1 MIIIDFMITT
11 QFHSRSWFYK
21 NNIYYSHQIL
31 NSTVRAGTEIFPP
44 LRFPKSRRQGTD
56 FWPAKQRVRGRGE
69 EERTI
74 RRYGVFGTTLK
85 LWVVTQARGTPLG
98 ILDAS
103 YVPSFGR
110 VLTMLRNFNS
120 ICSGSLGFHAVYEKA
135 WNQNPCC
142 ILRAI
147 NPQLGVTQLF
157 L

>member
-1 MIIIDFMITT
+1 MILQEQYILFPSNSKFHGESRDGNISSLTVSKITEARHGLLT
-11 QFHSRSWFYK
+11 GEAASS
-21 NNIYYSHQIL
+21 
-31 NSTVRAGTEIFPP
+31 A
-44 LRFPKSRRQGTD
+44 
-56 FWPAKQRVRGRGE
+56 ARGGGGE
-69 EERTI
+69 EERAI

-120 ICSGSLGFHAVYEKA
+120 ICSGSLGFRAVYEKA